1 MVWED
6 TAGTR
11 ELNKI
16 QSRIRKTL
24 IVFEIWREADSRK
37 VEDVDPDGVA
47 SLSSLSVEGYFRK
60 TGSEQNTVRDLG
72 TRWRDTECD
81 CQTRSKISWNL
92 ATDASLEKNDIGN
105 SDEKILGCAFK
116 TLLSRPYKLTSV
128 LSVLCPTFCNLLYW
142 PVFSSESVSNCIRTA
157 KWVKWLQLH
166 SVLESFNHLTWH
178 PRPDQPTGLQEE

>member
-1 MVWED
+1 MVWP
-6 TAGTR
+6 AFPQC
-11 ELNKI
+11 L
-16 QSRIRKTL
+16 
-24 IVFEIWREADSRK
+24 
-37 VEDVDPDGVA
+37 
-47 SLSSLSVEGYFRK
+47 EGYFRE

-72 TRWRDTECD
+72 IRWRDTECD

-92 ATDASLEKNDIGN
+92 ATDASLEKKDIRN
-105 SDEKILGCAFK
+105 SDEKSLGCAFK

-128 LSVLCPTFCNLLYW
+128 LSVLYPTFCNLLYW

-178 PRPDQPTGLQEE
+178 PRPDQPTGLHEE